1 MDIIVKN
8 ARQHNLK
15 GIDIKIPRNQ
25 LVVFTGVSGSGKS
38 SLVFDTLTAESQ
50 RQFFESLSTQ
60 SRKYLPKHSRPEVD
74 EISNLSPVVVIDQR
88 RLGRNPRSTVGTVTQ
103 IYTYMRLLFS
113 RCGTPIIGDST
124 LFSFNT
130 AEGACPECKGL
141 GEKLVLNKD
150 RLLDWNK
157 SLNEGAIRY
166 SEYALG
172 GRRWNIVRAS
182 HLFDMDKPLKDFSE
196 DELEKLL
203 FSERIELTDTDEQGF
218 VQSYGF
224 EGLVVGI
231 KRRRIDKRGTS
242 DLSSQQCGRFF
253 SLEFCDICQGSR
265 LSQEANKVK
274 LKGKT
279 ITELTNMQLVD
290 LKDLLI
296 TVKGPVAD
304 PIVVKMLES
313 LTSLIEI
320 GVGYLSLNRTVATL
334 SGGESQ
340 RVKMAKQLGSDL
352 VELIYILDEPSVG
365 LHPRDINHLVKQ
377 LKKLKEQGN
386 SVLVVEHDV
395 AVIKAADQIIDIGPK
410 AGSFGGELVFQGVLS
425 ELKKNLKSVTAKGLK
440 KQAGLL
446 KKNYR
451 KSDGYLEVKH
461 AKLHNLKDISVKVPT
476 GVLSCITGVA
486 GSGKSTLVLDILA
499 KEYPL
504 AVVVDQSPV
513 GRSSKSI
520 PATYIGVFDLIR
532 KKFSKET
539 NQHVGDFSF
548 NSFGSCK
555 KCRGFGYKKVEMHF
569 LDDVIVQCS
578 VCKGKRYKP
587 EMAKFKVRGK
597 NIMQVLEMTAL
608 EAYEFFEDKQIK
620 KRLEILK
627 AVGLDY
633 LELGQPLNSLSG
645 GEAQRIKLASQL
657 HKKGNIYILDEPT
670 TGLHMADIE
679 KLMELLNRLVDGGNS
694 VIVIEHNLDVIGQ
707 ADWII
712 DLGPEGGEKGG
723 EVVVEGTPMD
733 VLKVKRSYTG
743 QWLKKAFK
751 V

>member
-15 GIDIKIPRNQ
+15 GIDVKIPRNQ

-141 GEKLVLNKD
+141 GEKLVLDKD
-150 RLLDWNK
+150 RLIDWDK

-172 GRRWNIVRAS
+172 GRRWSIVKVS
-182 HLFDMDKPLKDFSE
+182 GFFDMDKPLKDFSE
-196 DELEKLL
+196 EELDKLL
-203 FSERIELTDTDEQGF
+203 YSERIELNDTDEQGF

-265 LSQEANKVK
+265 LSQEANRVK
-274 LKGKT
+274 LSGKT
-279 ITELTNMQLVD
+279 ISELTNMQLTD
-290 LKDLLI
+290 LRDFLA

-304 PIVVKMLES
+304 PIISKMLES

-320 GVGYLSLNRTVATL
+320 GVGYLSLNRPVATL

-352 VELIYILDEPSVG
+352 VELVYVLDEPSVG
-365 LHPRDINHLVKQ
+365 LHPRDINHLVLQ
-377 LKKLKEQGN
+377 LKKLKKKGN

-395 AVIKAADQIIDIGPK
+395 AIIKAADQIIDIGPK
-410 AGSFGGELVFQGVLS
+410 AGSLGGKLVFQGSLS
-425 ELKKNLKSVTAKGLK
+425 ELRKNLRSETAKGLK
-440 KQAGLL
+440 KQVDLL
-446 KKNYR
+446 KKAYR
-451 KSDGYLEVKH
+451 EPKGYLEVNK
-461 AKLHNLKDISVKVPT
+461 AKLHNLKDISVSVPT

-486 GSGKSTLVLDILA
+486 GSGKSTLVLDVLA
-499 KEYPL
+499 KEHPL
-504 AVVVDQSPV
+504 AIVVDQSPV
-513 GRSSKSI
+513 GRSTKSI

-532 KKFSKET
+532 KKFSQET
-539 NQHVGDFSF
+539 GEHVGSFSF
-548 NSFGSCK
+548 NSFGGCK
-555 KCRGFGYKKVEMHF
+555 KCKGFGYKKVEMHF
-569 LDDVIVQCS
+569 LDDVIVTCN

-587 EMAKFKVRGK
+587 EMVKHKVNGK

-608 EAYEFFEDKQIK
+608 EAYEFFEDEQIK

-633 LELGQPLNSLSG
+633 LELGQPLNTLSG

-679 KLMELLNRLVDGGNS
+679 KLMELLNRLVDGGNT
-694 VIVIEHNLDVIGQ
+694 VIVIEHNLDVISQ
-707 ADWII
+707 VDWII

-723 EVVVEGTPMD
+723 EVMVKGTPMD
-733 VLKVKRSYTG
+733 VLKTKRSYTG
-743 QWLKKAFK
+743 QWLKKSFK
-751 V
+751 A

>member
-15 GIDIKIPRNQ
+15 GVDIKIPRNQ

-38 SLVFDTLTAESQ
+38 SLVFDTLTAEAQ

-60 SRKYLPKHSRPEVD
+60 SRKYLPKYSRPEVD
-74 EISNLSPVVVIDQR
+74 EISNLSPIIVIDQR

-130 AEGACPECKGL
+130 AEGACLECKGL
-141 GEKLVLNKD
+141 GEKLVLDKD
-150 RLLDWNK
+150 KLIDWNK

-172 GRRWNIVRAS
+172 GRRWSIVKVS
-182 HLFDMDKPLKDFSE
+182 GFFDMDKPLKNFSE
-196 DELEKLL
+196 EELDKLL
-203 FSERIELTDTDEQGF
+203 FSERIELNDTDEQGF

-265 LSQEANKVK
+265 LSQGANKVK
-274 LKGKT
+274 LNGKT
-279 ITELTNMQLVD
+279 ISELTKMQLSE
-290 LKDLLI
+290 LKGFLA

-304 PIVVKMLES
+304 PIVSKMLES
-313 LTSLIEI
+313 LTSLIDI
-320 GVGYLSLNRTVATL
+320 GVGYLSLDRPVPTL

-352 VELIYILDEPSVG
+352 VELIYVLDEPSVG
-365 LHPRDINHLVKQ
+365 LHPKDINQLVLQ
-377 LKKLKEQGN
+377 LKKLKKKGN

-395 AVIKAADQIIDIGPK
+395 SVIKAADQIVDIGPK
-410 AGSFGGELVFQGVLS
+410 AGSLGGELVFQGSLS
-425 ELKKNLKSVTAKGLK
+425 ELKRDGGSITAKYLK

-446 KKNYR
+446 KKTYR
-451 KSDGYLEVKH
+451 KPQGQLEVKK
-461 AKLHNLKDISVKVPT
+461 AKLHNLRDISVKVPK
-476 GVLSCITGVA
+476 GVLSCVTGVA

-499 KEYPL
+499 KEYLL
-504 AVVVDQSPV
+504 AIVVDQSPV
-513 GRSSKSI
+513 GRSTKSI

-532 KKFSKET
+532 KKFSQET
-539 NQHVGDFSF
+539 GEQVGMFSF
-548 NSFGSCK
+548 NSFGGCPKCK
-555 KCRGFGYKKVEMHF
+555 GFGYKKVEMHF
-569 LDDVIVQCS
+569 LDDVIVTCS
-578 VCKGKRYKP
+578 VCEGKRYRT
-587 EMAKFKVRGK
+587 EMVKHKVKGK
-597 NIMQVLEMTAL
+597 DITQVLEMTAL
-608 EAYEFFEDKQIK
+608 EAHEFFDDKQIK

-633 LELGQPLNSLSG
+633 LELGQPLNTLSG

-679 KLMELLNRLVDGGNS
+679 KLMELLNRLVDAGNT

-743 QWLKKAFK
+743 QWLKKAFRA
-751 V
+751 

>member
-1 MDIIVKN
+1 MDIIVGN

-38 SLVFDTLTAESQ
+38 SLVFDTLTAEAQ

-60 SRKYLPKHSRPEVD
+60 SRKYLPKYTRPKVD
-74 EISNLSPVVVIDQR
+74 EISNLSPVIVIDQK

-124 LFSFNT
+124 LFSFN
-130 AEGACPECKGL
+130 APEGACPECKGL

-150 RLLDWNK
+150 RLLDWEK
-157 SLNEGAIRY
+157 SLNDGAIQY

-182 HLFDMDKPLKDFSE
+182 HLFDMDKPLNDFSRE
-196 DELEKLL
+196 ELDKLL
-203 FSERIELTDTDEQGF
+203 YSKRIELSDTDEQGF

-224 EGLVVGI
+224 EGIVVGI

-265 LSQEANKVK
+265 LSQEANRVK

-279 ITELTNMQLVD
+279 ISELTNMQLVD
-290 LKDLLI
+290 LKEFLSK
-296 TVKGPVAD
+296 VKGPVAD
-304 PIVVKMLES
+304 PIVSKMLES
-313 LTSLIEI
+313 LDSLIDM
-320 GVGYLSLNRTVATL
+320 GVSYLSLNRPVPTL

-340 RVKMAKQLGSDL
+340 RVKMAKQLGNDL
-352 VELIYILDEPSVG
+352 VELIYVLDEPSVG

-377 LKKLKEQGN
+377 LKKLKEKGN
-386 SVLVVEHDV
+386 SVLVVEHDT
-395 AVIKAADQIIDIGPK
+395 AVIKAADQIVDIGPK
-410 AGSFGGELVFQGVLS
+410 AGSFGGELVFQGNLS
-425 ELKKNLKSVTAKGLK
+425 ELKKNLRSETAKGLK
-440 KQAGLL
+440 KQVGLL
-446 KKNYR
+446 KKAYR
-451 KSDGYLEVKH
+451 KPNGSLEIKK
-461 AKLHNLKDISVKVPT
+461 ASLHNLKEIDVSVPT

-486 GSGKSTLVLDILA
+486 GSGKSTLVLGVLA

-504 AVVVDQSPV
+504 AIVVDQSPV
-513 GRSSKSI
+513 GRSTKSI

-532 KKFSKET
+532 KKFSQLT
-539 NQHVGDFSF
+539 GQHIGDFSF
-548 NSFGSCK
+548 NSFGGCK
-555 KCRGFGYKKVEMHF
+555 KCKGFGFKKVEMHF
-569 LDDVIVQCS
+569 LDDVIVTCS
-578 VCKGKRYKP
+578 ACKGKRYKP
-587 EMAKFKVRGK
+587 EMIEFKVRGK
-597 NIMQVLEMTAL
+597 SIMDVLEMTAV
-608 EAYEFFEDKQIK
+608 EAHEFFKDKQIR
-620 KRLEILK
+620 KRLEILR

-633 LELGQPLNSLSG
+633 LELGQPLTSLSG

-657 HKKGNIYILDEPT
+657 YKKGNIYILDEPT

-679 KLMELLNRLVDGGNS
+679 KLMELLNRLVDGGNT

-723 EVVVEGTPMD
+723 QIVFEGTPNEI
-733 VLKVKRSYTG
+733 VSKKESYTG
-743 QWLKKAFK
+743 KWLRKAIK
-751 V
+751 G